1 MSGSSGYSA
10 VGLCVNHPAVA
21 AQTACAS
28 CGQPFCSSCLV
39 TFQGQPHCGPCRD
52 ARLAQMHGPPAI
64 PQATGPLTGTG
75 VADLGGWLSSGWDLL
90 KDDLLIFVLA
100 TLIMLLLVSA
110 LSILQ
115 GPLMCG
121 MYMMVWHKMLYGEA
135 KLEKLFDGFKRSLW
149 SILAS
154 LGLAIPGIVIGMVA
168 CLPLVLVPVLGA
180 FGGGEAAVGGLIIVI
195 ALIVLIAAAGGVVLS
210 GVIFFMFAH
219 IAARNANP
227 LEALSAS
234 WEVVR
239 RNFVMFCWV
248 GLVYGLISS
257 AGSLVC
263 GVGLLVTYP
272 LIIAAHAKAYAD
284 HFGIEG
290 FDRV

>member
-1 MSGSSGYSA
+1 
-10 VGLCVNHPAVA
+10 
-21 AQTACAS
+21 
-28 CGQPFCSSCLV
+28 
-39 TFQGQPHCGPCRD
+39 
-52 ARLAQMHGPPAI
+52 
-64 PQATGPLTGTG
+64 
-75 VADLGGWLSSGWDLL
+75 
-90 KDDLLIFVLA
+90 
-100 TLIMLLLVSA
+100 
-110 LSILQ
+110 
-115 GPLMCG
+115 
-121 MYMMVWHKMLYGEA
+121 MVWHKMLYGEA

-149 SILAS
+149 SILAM
-154 LGLAIPGIVIGMVA
+154 LGLMVPGIVIGMVA

-284 HFGIEG
+284 HFGIEVHDKETL
-290 FDRV
+290 DRMIAKAKEFKETRDSSVEITEIGVNTESPDLRLWNAYVRYLMPMMIEVQYFEDLS